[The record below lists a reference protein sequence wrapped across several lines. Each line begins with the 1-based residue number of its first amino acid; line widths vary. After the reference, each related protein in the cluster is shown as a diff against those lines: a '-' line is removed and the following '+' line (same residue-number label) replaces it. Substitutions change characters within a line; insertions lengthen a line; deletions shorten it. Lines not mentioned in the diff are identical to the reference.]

1 MPAVTETL
9 RKTTDQKMK
18 KAIEAML
25 RDFAALRTGKAS
37 PALVENLSVD
47 YYGSPTRLRDIAG
60 ITAPEPRLLVIQPW
74 DQSAVKPIEKAI
86 LASNLGISPISDGR
100 VVRLPVP
107 ELSEERRRDL
117 VKMVKTR
124 AEEGRVEIRSVRR
137 EANESAKKAEK
148 DGLCTEDELAL
159 ATKEIQK
166 QTDEAIKEIDSQLK
180 AKEAELMQV

>member
-1 MPAVTETL
+1 MPAVTDAL
-9 RKTTDQKMK
+9 RKNTDQKMK

-37 PALVENLSVD
+37 PALVENIAVE
-47 YYGSPTRLRDIAG
+47 YYGNPTRLRDLAG

-100 VVRLPVP
+100 VVRLPIP

-117 VKMVKTR
+117 VKMVRTR

-137 EANESAKKAEK
+137 DANENAKKAQK
-148 DGLCTEDELAL
+148 DGQVTEDDLTL

-166 QTDEAIKEIDSQLK
+166 LTDDAIKEIDTHLK